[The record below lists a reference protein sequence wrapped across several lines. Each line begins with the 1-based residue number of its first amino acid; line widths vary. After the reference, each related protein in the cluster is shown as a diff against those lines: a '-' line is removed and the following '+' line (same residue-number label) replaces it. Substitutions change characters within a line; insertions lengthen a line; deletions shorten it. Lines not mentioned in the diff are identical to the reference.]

1 MMSARRALWSCFSMS
16 AMKCSAAF
24 KDELEVSSN
33 DRSLLPPGFPDFLI
47 VLRKPRPAHHRE
59 GEFFTIF
66 NAWLV
71 ERINVVELPGIGG
84 EVLRKHD
91 QVTQRFLVNL
101 LNSYCRIRAPG
112 FSECNLSGSLFRP
125 E

>member
-1 MMSARRALWSCFSMS
+1 
-16 AMKCSAAF
+16 KIKP

-33 DRSLLPPGFPDFLI
+33 DGSLLPPGFPDFFV
-47 VLRKPRPAHHRE
+47 VLRKPRAAHHRE

-101 LNSYCRIRAPG
+101 LNSHCCILEPG
-112 FSECNLSGSLFRP
+112 FCERNLGGSLFSTESIRHLFD
-125 E
+125 